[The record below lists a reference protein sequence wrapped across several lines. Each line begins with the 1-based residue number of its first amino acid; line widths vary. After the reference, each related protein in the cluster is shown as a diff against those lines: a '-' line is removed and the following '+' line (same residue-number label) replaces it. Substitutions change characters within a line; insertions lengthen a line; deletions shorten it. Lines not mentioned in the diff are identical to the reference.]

1 MDHMT
6 TQQPEQKMKKAL
18 TKAEILALFCKD
30 MEQPAIQMA
39 LYNSFRRYATLR
51 DQLVEVYVQKTKIP
65 AKEFMR
71 AHALHV
77 YENW

>member
-1 MDHMT
+1 
-6 TQQPEQKMKKAL
+6 MKKAL

-39 LYNSFRRYATLR
+39 LHNSFRRYATLR
-51 DQLVEVYVQKTKIP
+51 DRLVSEYEQKTKIP
-65 AKEFMR
+65 ADEFMS